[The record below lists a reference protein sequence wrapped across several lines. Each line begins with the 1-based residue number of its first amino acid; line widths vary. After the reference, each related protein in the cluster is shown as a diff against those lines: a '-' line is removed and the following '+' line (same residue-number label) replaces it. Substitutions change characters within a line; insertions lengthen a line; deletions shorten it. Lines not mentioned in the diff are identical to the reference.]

1 MRPEDLDG
9 VEIIGGS
16 SRIPKLQS
24 MIAEIIGNTSK
35 VGTHINAD

>member
-1 MRPEDLDG
+1 MRPEDLDA